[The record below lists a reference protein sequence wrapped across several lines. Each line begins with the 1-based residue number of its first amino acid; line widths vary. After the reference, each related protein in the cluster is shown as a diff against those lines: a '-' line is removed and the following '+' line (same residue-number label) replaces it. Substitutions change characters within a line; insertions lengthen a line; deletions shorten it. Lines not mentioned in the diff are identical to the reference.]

1 MEDSDTQLGDEGNL
15 IERPLTRRQVLRGG
29 AAVGVG
35 LSMGSSVLAACG
47 GAQGDEVAESRTPRD
62 TLVVAVEGDVDT
74 FDPAFT
80 VGSKPSQTTLQNV
93 FDQLTQYEQVDKRLA
108 GVRFRGVDTESV
120 RGMLAEKYEQSG
132 TSYVFTLREDARY
145 HD

>member
-80 VGSKPSQTTLQNV
+80 VGSKPSQTTIQNT
-93 FDQLTQYEQVDKRLA
+93 FDQLTQYKQVDKTVA
-108 GVRFRGVDTESV
+108 GITYRGVDTESIE
-120 RGMLAEKYEQSG
+120 GMLAESYEEKGNS
-132 TSYVFTLREDARY
+132 VI
-145 HD
+145 